1 MAVSRLAS
9 APGIASGTVTS
20 AVTTSADLPA
30 ELITTLPGSSDN
42 LAFLSGDDGLVGFG
56 EHAAL
61 RVSGPDAAARIQDW
75 FTRQVAGL
83 QVSDQIG
90 RPGTGPVVFVS
101 LGFDSDDESVA
112 VIPSVLLGRR
122 GGVTWRTVIGRP
134 APTSPVEVR
143 SPGAITWT
151 DPAPAV
157 NGFRAAVGAAT
168 ERIRR
173 GELDKVVLAH
183 DLQATAE
190 RDIDDRHLLGRLS
203 PAYPTCWTFAVAGL
217 VGASPEMLV
226 HRFGR
231 ALSSRV
237 LAGTA
242 WAEGLGNHVAERL
255 MTSEKNLA
263 EHAFAVASVAA
274 SLQPVAQLDV
284 PAGPRPLVLTNLTHL
299 ATEVSG
305 DLRAESSDTALELA
319 ARLHPTAA
327 VGGTP
332 TPAALELIRE
342 LEPTRRGRYAG
353 PVGWL
358 DARGDGE
365 FALALRCAQITGRS
379 LRLMAG
385 CGIVADSDPQVEA
398 REAQVKMIPIQE
410 ALLP

>member
-30 ELITTLPGSSDN
+30 DLMTSLPGGGDN
-42 LAFLSGDDGLVGFG
+42 VAFISGGDGLVGFG
-56 EHAAL
+56 EYATL
-61 RVSGPDAAARIQDW
+61 RVSGPDAATRIQDW
-75 FTRQVAGL
+75 FDRQAAGL
-83 QVSDQIG
+83 EVSDQIG
-90 RPGTGPVVFVS
+90 RPGTGPIAFVS
-101 LGFDSDDESVA
+101 LGFDHTDESVA
-112 VIPSVLLGRR
+112 VIPSIVFGRR
-122 GGVTWRTVIGRP
+122 DGVAWRTVVGRP
-134 APTSPVEVR
+134 DRVAHRDVR
-143 SPGAITWT
+143 DPGPITWA

-157 NGFRAAVGAAT
+157 DGFRAAVAT
-168 ERIRR
+168 ATDRIRR

-183 DLQATAE
+183 DLTATAG
-190 RDIDDRHLLGRLS
+190 RDVDERHLLGRLAAS
-203 PAYPTCWTFAVAGL
+203 YPTCWTFAVAGL

-242 WAEGLGNHVAERL
+242 WAEGAGNHVAERL
-255 MTSEKNLA
+255 MTSQKNLA

-274 SLQPVAQLDV
+274 SLDPVARLDV
-284 PAGPRPLVLTNLTHL
+284 PAGPRPLVLANLTHL
-299 ATEVSG
+299 ATQVSG
-305 DLRAESSDTALELA
+305 DLRAGSTDTALGLA
-319 ARLHPTAA
+319 RRLHPTAA

-332 TPAALELIRE
+332 TGAALALIRE
-342 LEPTRRGRYAG
+342 LEPTPRGRYAG

-358 DARGDGE
+358 DTRGDGE
-365 FALALRCAQITGRS
+365 FALALRCAQIDGRT

-398 REAQVKMIPIQE
+398 REAQVKMIPIRD
-410 ALLP
+410 ALHG

>member
-20 AVTTSADLPA
+20 AVTTPADLPTD
-30 ELITTLPGSSDN
+30 LLTTLPGGSGNVS
-42 LAFLSGDDGLVGFG
+42 FLSGDDGLVGFG

-90 RPGTGPVVFVS
+90 RPGTGPVAFVS
-101 LGFDSDDESVA
+101 LGFDSGDESVA
-112 VIPSVLLGRR
+112 VIPAVVLGRR
-122 GGVTWRTVIGRP
+122 DGVSWRTVIGRP
-134 APTSPVEVR
+134 VLTSPVEVR
-143 SPGAITWT
+143 SPGPITWA

-157 NGFRAAVGAAT
+157 NGFRAAVAAAT
-168 ERIRR
+168 DRIRR
-173 GELDKVVLAH
+173 GDLDKVVLAH
-183 DLQATAE
+183 DLQATAG
-190 RDIDDRHLLGRLS
+190 RDIDERHVLDRLS
-203 PAYPTCWTFAVAGL
+203 ATYPTCWTFAVAGL

-242 WAEGLGNHVAERL
+242 WAEGVANHVAERL
-255 MTSEKNLA
+255 MTSQKNLA

-274 SLQPVAQLDV
+274 SLRPVARLDL
-284 PAGPRPLVLTNLTHL
+284 PAGPRPLVLANLTHL

-305 DLRAESSDTALELA
+305 DLRPESSETALELA

-332 TPAALELIRE
+332 TAAALALIRE
-342 LEPTRRGRYAG
+342 LEPTPRGRYAG

-365 FALALRCAQITGRS
+365 FALALRCAQITGRT

-398 REAQVKMIPIQE
+398 REAQVKMIPIQD